1 MFTDDR
7 ESSPLFNFQ
16 SPPHYFDEAMEDFE
30 YYRNTTMSHVGLGSP
45 DLLWDNAMCE
55 DPCAPAPTC
64 KSDDASL
71 LPEFS
76 NVIPVPDSEDHQPP
90 PSPRTFWFHPE
101 PSSSTTPYHDAPA
114 PPSKLDTS
122 LFPEFNNAVT
132 SSRCRGPARSA
143 TFDDRVFISCDSC

>member
-7 ESSPLFNFQ
+7 ESSPFFNFQ
-16 SPPHYFDEAMEDFE
+16 SPPCYFDEAMEDFE

-64 KSDDASL
+64 KSDDALL

-76 NVIPVPDSEDHQPP
+76 NVIPAPNSEDHQPP
-90 PSPRTFWFHPE
+90 PSPRTATPFWFHLE
-101 PSSSTTPYHDAPA
+101 PSSSTPYHDAPA
-114 PPSKLDTS
+114 LPSKFDMS
-122 LFPEFNNAVT
+122 LFPEFNNAVP
-132 SSRCRGPARSA
+132 SPRR
-143 TFDDRVFISCDSC
+143 